1 MLELREEDKSI
12 DSGMLINLLRERG
25 ELEGVGGSVFILNL
39 SHGVPAMLPKA
50 HISEVL
56 RLARKRSIMQ
66 FAERFAGRASDTD
79 ETEDELLNFAS
90 DWIDRARTKLPNRPK
105 IVALSEMVDDQANRY
120 RLWFKGISNALPTG
134 FELIDKHLL
143 GGGLVASGLY
153 VLAGRPSMGKS
164 SLALDIAANV
174 AALNKNVYMVSQ
186 EMPAEALLDRLHAA
200 GTGIARWKL
209 RPGIYKS
216 EYERLLQTLPTI
228 CQMPITFDNSSI
240 SVSELRGNVREQERK
255 HRRPDFIIVD
265 YMQQLRG
272 KGRSRTEEV
281 GSVSR
286 DLKGLAME
294 MQIPILGLSQM
305 SRDQAKQNREP
316 ELTDLRDSGE
326 LEQDADAVF
335 FLYGDKPEEGA
346 KIYSRMLKCA
356 KQREG
361 ALFHSEMVFNGELVT
376 FRSIEQL
383 MASGVHDHTE
393 ATQ

>member
-1 MLELREEDKSI
+1 MADPSLLDPICAQLSAERFYSHPCRKVYSAMLELREEDKSI

-105 IVALSEMVDDQANRY
+105 IVSLSEMVDDQANRY
-120 RLWFKGISNALPTG
+120 RLWFKGISNALATG

-186 EMPAEALLDRLHAA
+186 EMPAEALL
-200 GTGIARWKL
+200 
-209 RPGIYKS
+209 
-216 EYERLLQTLPTI
+216 
-228 CQMPITFDNSSI
+228 
-240 SVSELRGNVREQERK
+240 
-255 HRRPDFIIVD
+255 
-265 YMQQLRG
+265 
-272 KGRSRTEEV
+272 
-281 GSVSR
+281 
-286 DLKGLAME
+286 
-294 MQIPILGLSQM
+294 
-305 SRDQAKQNREP
+305 
-316 ELTDLRDSGE
+316 
-326 LEQDADAVF
+326 
-335 FLYGDKPEEGA
+335 
-346 KIYSRMLKCA
+346 
-356 KQREG
+356 
-361 ALFHSEMVFNGELVT
+361 
-376 FRSIEQL
+376 
-383 MASGVHDHTE
+383 
-393 ATQ
+393 